1 MFEGNSIMNDTTVEI
16 RRIQF
21 EMMKRLS
28 TNQRITFACEMFQT
42 AREIIIKSLS
52 PNLTDKEFKQQLYF
66 RTYGEHLPDDFFDKD
81 VT

>member
-1 MFEGNSIMNDTTVEI
+1 MNDTTVDI
-16 RRIQF
+16 KRIQF
-21 EMMKRLS
+21 EMMKKLS
-28 TNQRITFACEMFQT
+28 ANQRIIFACEMFQT